1 MSDDLSESALYYHR
15 FPHPGKL
22 AIQVTKPLANQ
33 RDLAL
38 AYSPGVAAACHEI
51 VRDPKEVA
59 NLTGRGNLVGVITN
73 GTAVLGL
80 GPIGALA
87 SKPVMEGKAALFK
100 KFAGI
105 DVFDIEIN
113 ERDPDKLIEIIA
125 GLEPTFGAIN
135 LEDIKAPEC
144 FIIEESLKRRLDIPV
159 FHDDQHG
166 TAICVGAAV
175 LNGLRL
181 LDKDISQVKLVTSGA
196 GAAAIACLNLL
207 VNLGIRKENII
218 VTDKEGVVYQ
228 GRQEEMDP
236 YKAVY
241 AIETQA
247 RTLEEVIEG
256 SDIFLGLSA
265 GGVLKPHM
273 VDKMVERPLIL
284 ALANPV
290 PEIMPEEARR
300 VRPQAIIATGRS
312 DYPNQ
317 VNNVLCFPFIFR
329 GALDVGAT
337 QINKKMQLACVH
349 AIANLVIRPDTG
361 GISAADASE
370 VLDRAYSGQDL
381 HFGSDYI
388 IPKPFDPRLV
398 LVIPPAVAKAA
409 MDTGV
414 ARRPI
419 KDFEAYKESLSQ
431 YMSRSAHVMKNIFN
445 RAKESVQRIIYPE
458 GEDRRILRAIQ
469 VLIDEKSVH
478 PIVIGRHKI
487 VRERIKQL
495 RLYIRPDVDFEL
507 IDPEHYTLNHPELV
521 EEYHDLMGRRGIWPA
536 EAEVIVRNNTT
547 VLAAL
552 LLRHGKSDA
561 LVAGPVGNFKDHLHH
576 LLNVL
581 GLRETVSAPA
591 SMQMLILD
599 KGTYFIADAYVNY
612 DPDAQKISEISILAA
627 NEMMRFGIVPKV
639 ALVCH
644 SNFGSTDHPSAVKM
658 REALKLIHK
667 NMPELECDGEMQ
679 SDCALLEESRS
690 RIYPK
695 SILKGEANLLIMPN
709 QDAANITFNALRTLA
724 GGISVGPILLGMKR
738 AVHIL
743 SRVATTRSVINLST
757 VAAVDAQAYAEEI
770 VKGKKAA

>member
-1 MSDDLSESALYYHR
+1 MSEDLSESALYYHR
-15 FPHPGKL
+15 FPRPGKL

-38 AYSPGVAAACHEI
+38 AYSPGVAAACREI
-51 VRDPKEVA
+51 VQDPKEVA
-59 NLTGRGNLVGVITN
+59 TVTGRANLVGVITN

-80 GPIGALA
+80 GPIGPLA
-87 SKPVMEGKAALFK
+87 AKPVMEGKAVLFK

-113 ERDPDKLIEIIA
+113 ERNPDKLVDIIA

-144 FIIEESLKRRLDIPV
+144 FIIEEKLKQRLDIPV

-166 TAICVGAAV
+166 TAICVSAAI

-181 LDKDISQVKLVTSGA
+181 LNKELSQVKLVTSGA

-207 VNLGIRKENII
+207 VKLGIRRENII
-218 VTDKEGVVYQ
+218 VTDKVGVVYQ

-241 AIETQA
+241 AIATKA
-247 RTLEEVIEG
+247 RTLAEVITDA
-256 SDIFLGLSA
+256 DIFLGLSA
-265 GGVLKPHM
+265 GGVLKPHL
-273 VDKMVERPLIL
+273 VDKMVERPLIF
-284 ALANPV
+284 ALANPT
-290 PEIMPEEARR
+290 PEIMPEEARK
-300 VRPQAIIATGRS
+300 VRPHAIIATGRS

-337 QINKKMQLACVH
+337 QINQAMQLACVH
-349 AIANLVIRPDTG
+349 AIANLVTAPETG
-361 GISAADASE
+361 LSAADASE
-370 VLDRAYSGQDL
+370 ILERAYSGQDL
-381 HFGSDYI
+381 HFSAHYI

-409 MDTGV
+409 METGV

-419 KDFEAYKESLSQ
+419 KDFQAYRESLSQ
-431 YMSRSAHVMKNIFN
+431 YMFRSAHVMKSIFQ
-445 RAKESVQRIIYPE
+445 RAKQAVQRVIYTE
-458 GEDRRILRAIQ
+458 GEDRRILRAVQ
-469 VLIDEKSVH
+469 VLIDEQCIH
-478 PIVIGRHKI
+478 PIVVGRHKI
-487 VRERIKQL
+487 VRERIKQS

-507 IDPEHYTLNHPELV
+507 IDPENYILHHQELA
-521 EEYHDLMGRRGIWPA
+521 EEYHGLMGRRGIWPA

-547 VLAAL
+547 VLASL
-552 LLRHGKSDA
+552 LLRQGQADA
-561 LVAGPVGNFKDHLHH
+561 VIAGPVGNFKDHLHH
-576 LLNVL
+576 ALNVI
-581 GLRETVSAPA
+581 GLREGISGPA

-612 DPDAQKISEISILAA
+612 HPDAQKISEITLLAA
-627 NEMMRFGIVPKV
+627 REMIRFGITPKV

-644 SNFGSTDHPSAVKM
+644 SNFGSTDNPSALKM
-658 REALKLIHK
+658 REALKLIRK
-667 NMPELECDGEMQ
+667 QMPELECDGEMQ
-679 SDCALLEESRS
+679 SDCALLEENRY

-695 SILKGEANLLIMPN
+695 STLKGEANLLIMPN
-709 QDAANITFNALRTLA
+709 QDAANITFNTLKVLA
-724 GGISVGPILLGMKR
+724 EAVSVGPILLGMRKS
-738 AVHIL
+738 VHIL
-743 SRVATTRSVINLST
+743 SRVVTTRGVVNLSS
-757 VAAVDAQAYAEEI
+757 VAALDAQVLLEQDERKVA
-770 VKGKKAA
+770 